1 MPLILQHKQKGH
13 LGQKEI
19 AKPTFFVAE
28 KAQNK
33 ELHVAQIVRNL
44 NLAEIISNEEIIP
57 KQQAIQEMKD
67 EGRQRRTSFYIF
79 DDDLEDCIENC
90 GVTEETY
97 TSIF

>member
-1 MPLILQHKQKGH
+1 
-13 LGQKEI
+13 
-19 AKPTFFVAE
+19 
-28 KAQNK
+28 
-33 ELHVAQIVRNL
+33 
-44 NLAEIISNEEIIP
+44 
-57 KQQAIQEMKD
+57 MKD